1 MSFEEVASMTK
12 RISAREARNKF
23 ADLMGSVHYGGEEVI
38 VERSGRPVAAVIPVD
53 MYERLVVERRARFE
67 VLDEIRSRLPD
78 VSSEEVEKD
87 VALALKKVR
96 TARAEGRS

>member
-1 MSFEEVASMTK
+1 
-12 RISAREARNKF
+12 
-23 ADLMGSVHYGGEEVI
+23 MGSVHYGGEEVI

-96 TARAEGRS
+96 TARAEDRS

>member
-1 MSFEEVASMTK
+1 MTK

-53 MYERLVVERRARFE
+53 MYERLVVERRVRFE